1 MKADIYQRIT
11 DQIVRE
17 LESGVRPWIKPWNA
31 GNGSGRITRP
41 LRASINVLVL
51 WSEAITKGYQSPVWM
66 TFKQAEDLLRR
77 TGTWS
82 RRSPPRFWSAANSAV
97 QSCSSSWSLDHDHLR
112 GLGPDEIDIIRF
124 TDRG

>member
-66 TFKQAEDLLRR
+66 TFKQAEDLLRKNWYLVEKVAAALLER
-77 TGTWS
+77 RELS
-82 RRSPPRFWSAANSAV
+82 RAELLELV
-97 QSCSSSWSLDHDHLR
+97 V
-112 GLGPDEIDIIRF
+112 
-124 TDRG
+124 T